1 MPTTPTPLEVVY
13 CEGWDPAT
21 TAPVGLLDTATARA
35 RDEAGEQYAVLVR
48 TPDAAPLVLLEISWA
63 DRHCGIWLFDAEGRC
78 HTHHRY
84 TRADGGGELLLS
96 HGFQWDHPPRGAMPD
111 RRDDWTVRVETLN
124 RERGLY
130 RYQTQHGG
138 GLTSVNRAPDP
149 ELARVVTLPAPTFG
163 DWAALLRAHP
173 VLAEGELRLSGATVE
188 PGGAPVAAPWT
199 PPRPLAPRRVDDL
212 FRPGSRF
219 TSSWYPGTGTVGVR
233 DIGTV
238 NLPTGRVMV
247 YDPSSLAFAEDTE
260 AFTVPLPPGE
270 HPMRL
275 SLLHLGEDGDEEPSC
290 VMALRV
296 DVRNLEALP
305 VASWEMAL
313 RPGQDPHDLE
323 EDHFYGVGVDGGQI
337 GITDA
342 ACLPYFADL
351 FDDFHV
357 YERVFHGLPQEQL
370 QAIRDRER
378 LWQDTARAL
387 IARPEFHP
395 DVRDAFM
402 EAIGLSPDD
411 ERYDQY
417 RSNHNLLRLA
427 HAVADTVDPDLAALD
442 DPLQQARDT
451 SPWSRRLPDPRTGGD
466 LTVVPSGW
474 GDGSY
479 PVWIGRTED
488 GRVRSLVV
496 DMLVLEGAEPVTDGE
511 PATP

>member
-21 TAPVGLLDTATARA
+21 TAPIGLLDTATARA

-48 TPDAAPLVLLEISWA
+48 TPDAAPLVLLEISWD
-63 DRHCGIWLFDAEGRC
+63 DRYCGIWLFDAEGRC

-96 HGFQWDHPPRGAMPD
+96 HGFQWNHPPRGAMPD
-111 RRDDWTVRVETLN
+111 RRDDWTVRVGTLN
-124 RERGLY
+124 RGRGLY

-238 NLPTGRVMV
+238 NLPTGRVV
-247 YDPSSLAFAEDTE
+247 VHDPSSLAFAKDPE

-337 GITDA
+337 GVTDA
-342 ACLPYFADL
+342 TCLPYFADL
-351 FDDFHV
+351 FDGFHV
-357 YERVFHGLPQEQL
+357 YERVFHGLPEEQL
-370 QAIRDRER
+370 QAISDRER

-395 DVRDAFM
+395 DVRDALPGRSCPDRG
-402 EAIGLSPDD
+402 APRPVRSPATSPRPTRPTRFRPAQTASR
-411 ERYDQY
+411 ERYPNCASRDRARVSSSSVNSGENSGRSTSASTVRSRRS
-417 RSNHNLLRLA
+417 RSNSLTKSSETAGAWRSLRA
-427 HAVADTVDPDLAALD
+427 
-442 DPLQQARDT
+442 
-451 SPWSRRLPDPRTGGD
+451 
-466 LTVVPSGW
+466 VPSGP
-474 GDGSY
+474 SSESI
-479 PVWIGRTED
+479 PRK
-488 GRVRSLVV
+488 
-496 DMLVLEGAEPVTDGE
+496 
-511 PATP
+511 